1 LFTKLS
7 NKILAKNKFMVLYLT
22 KGNLS
27 LGYLIAGILIFW
39 ITGQNTAQ
47 CATAHSPSD
56 LSTILLTQTPPDS
69 SRQVIK
75 DPEPLDLT
83 VVAGIQYDTSFVGK
97 KLRKP
102 GQKLTIFG
110 YYRLFGYGRNMTEP
124 YPSLAPFE
132 KAYGFGDGYREPTM
146 SISVYGRP
154 NGKSTFGT
162 ELFLFSPYLGG
173 GTEDNVFTMNLG
185 INFYGQ
191 FRTRHGNFG
200 VRAGGIHWY
209 NLSDFTIGVYQILD
223 RYSIFDRTPW
233 EGVTNELKYDSYFKT
248 GSTSAGDLRWN
259 NQAFQGLIINGAKL
273 PGNFG
278 FDLFWG
284 KTQPNGALTN
294 AINDPT
300 LSIRPTLD
308 AGSVPNYLGFAGDGR
323 GVPNFITGGKIGK
336 TFGKKR
342 NTVFYN
348 LLHSETA
355 LDSINRISRKY
366 QVHTLSLNLNIA
378 KVGLRGELG
387 MGSYESPTY
396 SKKWGEA
403 LMLHAFIPKE
413 YTILPIDIQLY
424 QIGKNFF
431 NQNGAI
437 ATNSNPEI
445 IKDFGVV
452 AGANGVG
459 GQLAQVGQ
467 LIHNR
472 RGININ
478 TGLNV
483 GDFRFDFGW
492 GIAKELDVA
501 STELTYVHRINGL
514 ALSRIYNP
522 FPEGAVSPTV
532 FGPYNRKI
540 SFFRGVTEI
549 VQTTDLDPATAT
561 ARNKKY
567 FNALD
572 LQAKYRTKIGDRS
585 LYLFYLGSFGSA
597 SLKGEAL
604 PVYNEDSYLFVQYHE
619 FDAYL
624 EVFPKFLLT
633 GYLGVEDARGGAF
646 TQWDEETQLP
656 LDQFATGIGVGFDW
670 TISKS
675 TGLYFRHRWMRFEDK
690 NFGLDRY
697 KGREVTVE
705 LKTFF

>member
-1 LFTKLS
+1 MVPNFTNKTKQSLPYLILGLLLWS
-7 NKILAKNKFMVLYLT
+7 NGFSFGQDAQVPVFQE
-22 KGNLS
+22 LS
-27 LGYLIAGILIFW
+27 LQ
-39 ITGQNTAQ
+39 TSN
-47 CATAHSPSD
+47 
-56 LSTILLTQTPPDS
+56 TPPTDTTN
-69 SRQVIK
+69 QVIT
-75 DPEPLDLT
+75 DEAPLDMK
-83 VVAGIQYDTSFVGK
+83 VIAGIQYDTSFVGK

-146 SISVYGRP
+146 SLSVYGRP
-154 NGKSTFGT
+154 NGKTTFGT
-162 ELFLFSPYLGG
+162 ELFMFTPYSGLGS
-173 GTEDNVFTMNLG
+173 EDNVFTMNLG
-185 INFYGQ
+185 INFYGN
-191 FRTRHGNFG
+191 FRTKHGNFG

-233 EGVTNELKYDSYFKT
+233 EGVTNELKYDSYFNT
-248 GSTSAGDLRWN
+248 GSTNAGDLRWN

-273 PGNFG
+273 PGDFS

-284 KTQPNGALTN
+284 KTQPNGGLTN
-294 AINDPT
+294 ATVDPA
-300 LSIRPTLD
+300 LSITPTLD
-308 AGSVPNYLGFAGDGR
+308 AGSVPAYLGFAGDNR
-323 GVPNFITGGKIGK
+323 AVPNFITGGKIGRS
-336 TFGKKR
+336 FGKKR

-348 LLHSETA
+348 LIHSETA

-366 QVHTLSLNLNIA
+366 QVHSLSLNLNIA
-378 KVGLRGELG
+378 KVKLRGELG

-396 SKKWGEA
+396 EKKWGEA
-403 LMLHAFIPKE
+403 LMLHAFLPKE
-413 YTILPIDIQLY
+413 YTVLPVDVQVY

-437 ATNSNPEI
+437 ATNSNPDI
-445 IKDFGVV
+445 IKDFGVA

-459 GQLAQVGQ
+459 GQLSQVGQ

-478 TGLNV
+478 TGISLD
-483 GDFRFDFGW
+483 DFKFNFGW
-492 GIAKELDVA
+492 GISQEIDVA
-501 STELTYVHRINGL
+501 STQLTYVHRINGL
-514 ALSRIYNP
+514 ALSRVYNP

-532 FGPYNRKI
+532 FGPYQRKI

-549 VQTTDLDPATAT
+549 VQTTDLDPATAE
-561 ARNKKY
+561 ARNKKF
-567 FNALD
+567 FNAVD
-572 LQAKYRTKIGDRS
+572 IQAKYKTQIGDRS

-597 SLKGEAL
+597 SGKGEAL
-604 PVYNEDSYLFVQYHE
+604 PIYNDDSYLFVQYHE
-619 FDAYL
+619 FDAYI

-633 GYLGVEDARGGAF
+633 GYLGIEDARGGAF
-646 TQWDEETQLP
+646 TQWDLETQLP

-670 TISKS
+670 TVSKS

-690 NFGLDRY
+690 NFGLDRF

>member
-1 LFTKLS
+1 MVPKFT
-7 NKILAKNKFMVLYLT
+7 NKIKQSLPYLLL
-22 KGNLS
+22 GFLLWSSELCFSQDAQSPVPQELS
-27 LGYLIAGILIFW
+27 IQTS
-39 ITGQNTAQ
+39 ITSPRDTTSQNI
-47 CATAHSPSD
+47 SNDVDVD
-56 LSTILLTQTPPDS
+56 LE
-69 SRQVIK
+69 VI
-75 DPEPLDLT
+75 
-83 VVAGIQYDTSFVGK
+83 AGIQYDTSFVGK
-97 KLRKP
+97 KLRKR

-146 SISVYGRP
+146 SMSVYGRP
-154 NGKSTFGT
+154 NGKTTFGT
-162 ELFLFSPYLGG
+162 ELFMFSPYVGLGS
-173 GTEDNVFTMNLG
+173 EDNVFTMNLG

-191 FRTRHGNFG
+191 FRTKHGNFG

-248 GSTSAGDLRWN
+248 GFANAGDLRWN

-273 PGNFG
+273 PGDLS

-284 KTQPNGALTN
+284 KTQPNGGLTN
-294 AINDPT
+294 AIVDPA
-300 LSIRPTLD
+300 LSISPTLD
-308 AGSVPNYLGFAGDGR
+308 AGSVPTYLGFAGDNR
-323 GVPNFITGGKIGK
+323 SVPNFITGGKIGRS
-336 TFGKKR
+336 FGKKR
-342 NTVFYN
+342 STVFYN
-348 LLHSETA
+348 LIHSETA

-378 KVGLRGELG
+378 KLKLRGELG
-387 MGSYESPTY
+387 AGSYESPTY
-396 SKKWGEA
+396 EKKWGEA
-403 LMLHAFIPKE
+403 LMLHAFLPKE
-413 YTILPIDIQLY
+413 YTVLPIDIQVY
-424 QIGKNFF
+424 QISKNFF

-437 ATNSNPEI
+437 ATNSNPDI
-445 IKDFGVV
+445 IKDFGVA

-459 GQLAQVGQ
+459 GQLSQVGQ

-478 TGLNV
+478 SGLSL
-483 GDFRFDFGW
+483 GDFRLNFGW
-492 GIAKELDVA
+492 GFSKEIDVA
-501 STELTYVHRINGL
+501 STQLTYIHRINGL
-514 ALSRIYNP
+514 ALSRVYNP
-522 FPEGAVSPTV
+522 FPEGATSPTV
-532 FGPYNRKI
+532 FGPFQRKI

-549 VQTTDLDPATAT
+549 VQTTDLDPATAE

-567 FNALD
+567 FNAVD
-572 LQAKYRTKIGDRS
+572 LQAKYKTKIGDRS

-597 SLKGEAL
+597 SRKGEAL
-604 PVYNEDSYLFVQYHE
+604 PIFNEESYLFVQYHE

-624 EVFPKFLLT
+624 ELFPKVLLT
-633 GYLGVEDARGGAF
+633 GYLGIEDARGGVF

-656 LDQFATGIGVGFDW
+656 LDQFGTGIGVGFDW
-670 TISKS
+670 TVSKS

-690 NFGLDRY
+690 NFGLDRFR
-697 KGREVTVE
+697 GREVTLE

>member
-1 LFTKLS
+1 MVPKFT
-7 NKILAKNKFMVLYLT
+7 NKTKQSPLYLMIGLFLWT
-22 KGNLS
+22 AGCCFGQDALLIAPQNLS
-27 LGYLIAGILIFW
+27 IQSSNTQLIDTTSRA
-39 ITGQNTAQ
+39 ITD
-47 CATAHSPSD
+47 SD
-56 LSTILLTQTPPDS
+56 NVDLE
-69 SRQVIK
+69 VI
-75 DPEPLDLT
+75 
-83 VVAGIQYDTSFVGK
+83 AGIQYDTSFVGK
-97 KLRKP
+97 KLRKR

-110 YYRLFGYGRNMTEP
+110 YYRLFGYGRNITEP
-124 YPSLAPFE
+124 YPNLAPFE

-146 SISVYGRP
+146 SLSVYGRP

-162 ELFLFSPYLGG
+162 ELFMFTPYVGLGS
-173 GTEDNVFTMNLG
+173 EDNVFTMNLG

-191 FRTRHGNFG
+191 FRTKHGNFG

-233 EGVTNELKYDSYFKT
+233 EGVTNELKYDSYFDT
-248 GSTSAGDLRWN
+248 GSTNAGDLRWN

-273 PGNFG
+273 PGDLS

-284 KTQPNGALTN
+284 KTQPNGGLTN
-294 AINDPT
+294 AIVDPA
-300 LSIRPTLD
+300 LSISPTLD
-308 AGSVPNYLGFAGDGR
+308 AGSVPTYLGFAGDNR
-323 GVPNFITGGKIGK
+323 SVPNFITGGKIGRS
-336 TFGKKR
+336 FGKKR

-348 LLHSETA
+348 LIHSETA

-366 QVHTLSLNLNIA
+366 QVHSLSLDLNIA
-378 KVGLRGELG
+378 KVKLRGELA

-396 SKKWGEA
+396 EKKWGEA
-403 LMLHAFIPKE
+403 LMLHAFLPKE
-413 YTILPIDIQLY
+413 YTVLPIDVQIY
-424 QIGKNFF
+424 QISKNFF

-445 IKDFGVV
+445 IKDFGVA

-459 GQLAQVGQ
+459 GQLSQVGQ

-472 RGININ
+472 RGVNIN
-478 TGLNV
+478 SGVDAGN
-483 GDFRFDFGW
+483 FRFNFGW
-492 GIAKELDVA
+492 GISQEIDVA
-501 STELTYVHRINGL
+501 STQLTYVHRINGL
-514 ALSRIYNP
+514 ALSRVYNP
-522 FPEGAVSPTV
+522 FPEGATSPTV
-532 FGPYNRKI
+532 FGPYQRKI

-549 VQTTDLDPATAT
+549 VQTTDLDPATAE

-567 FNALD
+567 FNAVD
-572 LQAKYRTKIGDRS
+572 LQAKYKTKIGDRS

-597 SLKGEAL
+597 SGKGEAL
-604 PVYNEDSYLFVQYHE
+604 PLFNDDSYLFVQYHE

-633 GYLGVEDARGGAF
+633 GYLGIEDARGGAF
-646 TQWDEETQLP
+646 TQWDLETQLP

-670 TISKS
+670 TVSKS

-690 NFGLDRY
+690 NFGLDRF
-697 KGREVTVE
+697 KGREVTLE

>member
-1 LFTKLS
+1 
-7 NKILAKNKFMVLYLT
+7 MVPSLT
-22 KGNLS
+22 KKPKNNQS
-27 LGYLIAGILIFW
+27 VRYLFLGILFLW
-39 ITGQNTAQ
+39 TTGQSFGQDVVTNTS
-47 CATAHSPSD
+47 ATT
-56 LSTILLTQTPPDS
+56 LTTLLVDTPPDS
-69 SRQVIK
+69 SSQKITDSSPV
-75 DPEPLDLT
+75 DLK

-97 KLRKP
+97 KLRKR

-110 YYRLFGYGRNMTEP
+110 YYRLFGYGRNITDP
-124 YPSLAPFE
+124 YPGLERFD

-146 SISVYGRP
+146 SLSIYGRP

-162 ELFLFSPYLGG
+162 ELFMFSPYVGG

-191 FRTRHGNFG
+191 FRTKHGNFG

-209 NLSDFTIGVYQILD
+209 NLSGFTIGVYQLLD

-233 EGVTNELKYDSYFKT
+233 EGVTNQLKYDSYFKT
-248 GSTSAGDLRWN
+248 GSTNAGDLRWN

-273 PGNFG
+273 PGDLS

-294 AINDPT
+294 AINDPS

-308 AGSVPNYLGFAGDGR
+308 AGSVPNYLGFAGDSR
-323 GVPNFITGGKIGK
+323 GVPNFITGGKIGRS
-336 TFGKKR
+336 FGKKR

-348 LLHSETA
+348 LIHSETA

-366 QVHTLSLNLNIA
+366 QVHTLSVNLNIA
-378 KVGLRGELG
+378 KIQVKGEFG
-387 MGSYESPTY
+387 GGSYESPNY
-396 SKKWGEA
+396 AKKWGEA
-403 LMLHAFIPKE
+403 LMLHAFLPKE
-413 YTILPIDIQLY
+413 YTVLPVDVQLY

-431 NQNGAI
+431 NQNGTI
-437 ATNSNPEI
+437 ATNSNPDI

-459 GQLAQVGQ
+459 GQLSQVGQ

-478 TGLNV
+478 SGVDL
-483 GDFRFDFGW
+483 GDFRFNFGW
-492 GIAKELDVA
+492 GISKEIDVA

-514 ALSRIYNP
+514 ALSRVYNP

-549 VQTTDLDPATAT
+549 VQTTDLDPATAE
-561 ARNKKY
+561 ARTKKH
-567 FNALD
+567 FNAVD
-572 LQAKYRTKIGDRS
+572 LQAKYRTKIGDRA

-597 SLKGEAL
+597 STKGEAL
-604 PVYNEDSYLFVQYHE
+604 PLFNEDSYLFVQYHE
-619 FDAYL
+619 FDAYVEL
-624 EVFPKFLLT
+624 FPKFLLT
-633 GYLGVEDARGGAF
+633 GYLGIEDARGGAF
-646 TQWDEETQLP
+646 TQWDQETQLP

-670 TISKS
+670 TVSKS
-675 TGLYFRHRWMRFEDK
+675 TGLYFRHRWIRFEDK
-690 NFGLDRY
+690 NFGLDRF